1 MVRIMSLILASSSPF
16 RAAILRNAGLAIETE
31 RSEVD
36 ERAIEAPLL
45 EAGLDAADIAQVLA
59 EAKAGDVSS
68 RRPGALVIGADQ
80 TMTLKGELLHKPADM
95 EQARYRLLAM
105 SGKTHTLH
113 SALALVRDGQTLWRH
128 VSAAHLHVRD
138 LGPAFIGRYLAKVGD
153 SALQS
158 VGAYQIEA
166 EGIQL
171 FERIEGDHFTI
182 VGLPL
187 LPLLTELRAL
197 GELDD

>member
-1 MVRIMSLILASSSPF
+1 MSLVLASSSPF

-31 RSEVD
+31 AATVD
-36 ERAIEAPLL
+36 ERSIETPLL
-45 EAGLDAADIAQVLA
+45 EAGLDAADVAQILA
-59 EAKAGDVSS
+59 EAKASDVSS

-80 TMTLKGELLHKPADM
+80 TMTLDGELLHKPADM

-113 SALALVRDGQTLWRH
+113 SGLALVRDGETVWRH

-138 LGPAFIGRYLAKVGD
+138 LGPAFIGRYLASVGD
-153 SALQS
+153 RALQS
-158 VGAYQIEA
+158 VGAYQIEG

-171 FERIEGDHFTI
+171 FDRIEGDHFTI
-182 VGLPL
+182 IGLPL
-187 LPLLTELRAL
+187 LPLLAELRAR
-197 GELDD
+197 GEIDG